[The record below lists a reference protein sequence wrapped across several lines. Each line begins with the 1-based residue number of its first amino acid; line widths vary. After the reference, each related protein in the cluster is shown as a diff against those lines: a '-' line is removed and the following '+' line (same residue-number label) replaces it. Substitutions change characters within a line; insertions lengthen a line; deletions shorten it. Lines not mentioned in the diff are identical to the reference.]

1 MISLFL
7 FILLGGNY
15 VNTFNDVYFAWRQYE
30 DSIRFK

>member
-7 FILLGGNY
+7 FILLSGNY
-15 VNTFNDVYFAWRQYE
+15 VDTLNDIYFAWRQYE